1 MGNRGG
7 SYRDRI
13 VDADRYVKQ
22 LNKDRTT
29 FEGEFRLLKG
39 SEWTTLKARP
49 SSSSTSRESSASAQA
64 AVGTPAGGRT
74 ATGDPVDPTAGGGP
88 VDPTAGGPP
97 LARDGAAAGD
107 PADSP
112 NRAPLPDEHPSYYVA
127 RSTGDLP
134 EGSARS
140 STVVHEGNV
149 VAKLQGLEASL
160 KAATAHAVVSR
171 LRAPPQ
177 GETRV
182 WRLHVYCA
190 CREASEVLN
199 EFGQGPDGN
208 GDRDSVSGR
217 YTKCPFEIVLQTT
230 TDFGEDRPPIP
241 GAMKIVVARVNTQHR
256 GHLERFAAHHHATTL
271 TPVEAA
277 AVAMIMGPGGGNEF
291 TNYSALAY
299 LNSASTR
306 KTAPLTRK
314 QLNNIKAQLDLQRT
328 RVKDEDD
335 VYELI
340 ASLMVA
346 GAGFAIEVRG
356 AGAIASTSMIVRELD
371 NPNKLYFIKDPDTFE
386 ETLDEGLRNS
396 DGPPLG
402 EDCDRC
408 VAQIAEFHVIWSM
421 LSVARLSGGVFGW
434 MVLVPQTSL
443 VSAVVGDT

>member
-64 AVGTPAGGRT
+64 GGVAVGTPAGGR
-74 ATGDPVDPTAGGGP
+74 
-88 VDPTAGGPP
+88 
-97 LARDGAAAGD
+97 AAAGD

-208 GDRDSVSGR
+208 GERDSVSGR

-230 TDFGEDRPPIP
+230 TDFGEDRPPFP